1 MTGSESGRIEE
12 GLYMR
17 RGEQAG
23 TRIVDDADSL
33 LQGGVYRYGL
43 VHDWLRGGL
52 VA

>member
-1 MTGSESGRIEE
+1 
-12 GLYMR
+12 MR

-43 VHDWLRGGL
+43 VHDWLRGDWL
-52 VA
+52 HNTYIVA